1 MFSHVSPCFVCVDR
15 FACGAVLWL
24 PQPRTN
30 ATAVYECRGFTRVPR
45 SCSHVT
51 APYERRR
58 LTLALAQVGRSCA
71 SAAATHKRRSQVCGA
86 LVSDCA
92 QRISTACAEIIS
104 LARMVAAPRVRWALR
119 PSQPCR
125 QSGLVVATACAH
137 YCLVA
142 GAACA
147 RYGLCT
153 SRPCRQSDPDAAR
166 FFACFKLQAMTLRHL
181 RSFGHQFLWHSDNQ
195 RPHAR
200 GLRCLHYLNTSIV
213 G

>member
-1 MFSHVSPCFVCVDR
+1 MHRTVCVR
-15 FACGAVLWL
+15 RSFVVATVLWL

-30 ATAVYECRGFTRVPR
+30 ATAVYECCGFTRVPR

-51 APYERRR
+51 APHERRRERRR
-58 LTLALAQVGRSCA
+58 LTLALARVGRSCA
-71 SAAATHKRRSQVCGA
+71 SEAATHKRRSQVCGA
-86 LVSDCA
+86 LVSGFA

-119 PSQPCR
+119 LSQPYG
-125 QSGLVVATACAH
+125 QSGLAVAM
-137 YCLVA
+137 
-142 GAACA
+142 ACA
-147 RYGLCT
+147 RYCLVVGATCAAMVCA
-153 SRPCRQSDPDAAR
+153 CRSFSAKATPDAVR

-181 RSFGHQFLWHSDNQ
+181 RSFGHQFLWCSDNQ

-200 GLRCLHYLNTSIV
+200 GLRCLHYLNTSIM